1 MPVRRETQ
9 IDADQQ
15 TSYEAVRKVLSPH
28 VERGS
33 FLVWEDDPGAFYGI
47 ASKSAAG
54 SARYRF
60 ALEARDV
67 GTHIEGTLW
76 LGGILAPLHSVLRHR
91 GNRKHIDD
99 LLDRMKRAA
108 EGRPSREA
116 EENARAN
123 KFEDDELED
132 DEPDDEDNGEHR
144 DV

>member
-1 MPVRRETQ
+1 MPVRREAH
-9 IDADQQ
+9 IDADPQAA
-15 TSYEAVRKVLSPH
+15 YEAVRNVLSPH

-60 ALEARDV
+60 ALESRDN

-76 LGGILAPLHSVLRHR
+76 LGGILAPLHAVLRRR
-91 GNRKHIDD
+91 GNRKHVDD

-108 EGRPSREA
+108 EGRPSRD
-116 EENARAN
+116 R
-123 KFEDDELED
+123 
-132 DEPDDEDNGEHR
+132 
-144 DV
+144 